1 VKNNCSPKV
10 VNYIIHKIKDYMCLY
25 TQGYLNLK
33 QQKTNQLCQL
43 EQLTLSWLI
52 TNKTENNRTTGSE
65 PVTSEAP

>member
-1 VKNNCSPKV
+1 
-10 VNYIIHKIKDYMCLY
+10 MCLY